1 MKKEIILDMV
11 ERSKGK
17 FFTVTFIKKDG
28 NIRTMNCR
36 TNVQKYTNG
45 KGLKFDPIKKNLLP
59 VYDLQ
64 AKGYRFVNILTIL
77 DIHILKE
84 EITFNNTET
93 N

>member
-1 MKKEIILDMV
+1 MKKETILNMI
-11 ERSKGK
+11 EKNKGK
-17 FFTVTFIKKDG
+17 FFTVTFVKKDG

-45 KGLKFDPIKKNLLP
+45 KGLKFDPIKKDLLP

-64 AKGYRFVNILTIL
+64 SKGYRFINILTIIDL
-77 DIHILKE
+77 NILGE
-84 EITFNNTET
+84 EITFTKIKT